1 MQIPTL
7 ETLRLRL
14 VPPAQAHFE
23 AYAALLADPL
33 FVAHLELTP
42 QSRNEADRSFCA
54 MLGHWQLRGCGNFI
68 VEERAGG
75 RFVGRVGINAWE
87 GWPEPEL
94 GWWIVPAAWGR
105 GYAPEA
111 ATAVLELARR
121 DPRRQRL
128 VSFIRPNN
136 VRSIRVAEK
145 LGARR
150 AGDIEF
156 LGGPT
161 QVHVHTLRAG
171 PAAAISP
178 SSI

>member
-1 MQIPTL
+1 MEIPTL
-7 ETLRLRL
+7 ETARLRL
-14 VPPAQAHFE
+14 VPPRPAHFE

-33 FVAHLELTP
+33 FVAHLELKP
-42 QSRNEADRSFCA
+42 LSRNEADRSFCA
-54 MLGHWQLRGCGNFI
+54 LVGHWHLRKCGNFI
-68 VEERAGG
+68 VEERGG
-75 RFVGRVGINAWE
+75 GPMVGRVGINEWE

-94 GWWIVPAAWGR
+94 GWWTVPAAWGR

-111 ATAVLELARR
+111 AAAVLELARR

-128 VSFIRPNN
+128 VSFIRPSNA
-136 VRSIRVAEK
+136 RSIRVAEK

-150 AGDIEF
+150 ALDIDF

-161 QVHVHTLRAG
+161 QVHVHRLRSG
-171 PAAAISP
+171 PAASIAA